1 MNPKVR
7 FLTISALLLCCA
19 LYSCRT
25 AKEEVNLNLIISMDR
40 TGCDNECP
48 VYSVNVFENGLVTY
62 IGHKHVKKKGKY
74 KIKLAK
80 KELHR
85 LIRLFEKSNFFEFE
99 ESYFSEGLSNAQSTS
114 LYFYYKS
121 RRKKIIENHTPPKAI
136 KNLEKELDKLI
147 EIPNWKKVR

>member
-1 MNPKVR
+1 MNFKGR
-7 FLTISALLLCCA
+7 FLRLFTLLLLCA
-19 LYSCRT
+19 LHSCRT

-40 TGCDNECP
+40 TGCAKECP

-62 IGHKHVKKKGKY
+62 MGYEHVEKEGKH

-80 KELHR
+80 KELNR
-85 LIRLFEKSNFFEFE
+85 LIRLFEKSNFFEFK
-99 ESYFSEGLSNAQSTS
+99 ESYISEELYDLPTTS

-121 RRKKIIENHTPPKAI
+121 RRKKITENHNTPEAI
-136 KNLEKELDKLI
+136 IKLEKELDKLI

>member
-1 MNPKVR
+1 MNFKVR
-7 FLTISALLLCCA
+7 FLRLFTLLLLCTLC
-19 LYSCRT
+19 SCRT

-40 TGCDNECP
+40 TGCAQECP

-62 IGHKHVKKKGKY
+62 MGYEHVEKEGKH

-80 KELHR
+80 KELNR
-85 LIRLFEKSNFFEFE
+85 LIRLFEKSNFFEFK
-99 ESYFSEGLSNAQSTS
+99 ESYISEELYDLPTTS

-121 RRKKIIENHTPPKAI
+121 RRKKIIENYNTPEAI
-136 KNLEKELDKLI
+136 IQLEKELDKLI